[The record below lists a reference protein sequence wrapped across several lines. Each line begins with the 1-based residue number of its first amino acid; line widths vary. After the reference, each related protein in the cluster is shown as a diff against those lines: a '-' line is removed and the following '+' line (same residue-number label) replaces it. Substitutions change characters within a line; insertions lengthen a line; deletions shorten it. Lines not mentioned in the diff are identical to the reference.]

1 MIETFYKALDDYAVD
16 RRGDVGSWVREEAM
30 NSLKDYVHIIL
41 ESKDTALI
49 SAVGANTPEFF
60 EKFVSEYLQQLN
72 EKIDKI
78 REVAG
83 RCLQSFFKFTLPL
96 TDTDF
101 SQRSELLCL
110 FISEEAEKDAF
121 DSEALYDK
129 MAFLPW
135 RNAKFVFSAMKPFF
149 DSETYSE
156 SILKGLITSSGGL
169 TESTLKA
176 SQNSLFEYLSEAA
189 KAAGEGGTQKKR
201 ALVNKLIKIFT
212 RCQKQDRVTV
222 PLMKT
227 IEMLLSAD
235 YLSETE
241 LQPEILEVHRVSVAE
256 CNKSKNIV
264 KLIAGV
270 GLFSGLL
277 SLEDVEVQKK
287 AVKTLLFLLFHNFP
301 KVRQMAAEKLYTGLL
316 TLEEYDDL
324 IPGGED
330 AYDEINEVLSETDWG
345 GIDAKILTADLK
357 AKLYALFGHEWV
369 PPKK

>member
-1 MIETFYKALDDYAVD
+1 
-16 RRGDVGSWVREEAM
+16 
-30 NSLKDYVHIIL
+30 
-41 ESKDTALI
+41 
-49 SAVGANTPEFF
+49 
-60 EKFVSEYLQQLN
+60 
-72 EKIDKI
+72 
-78 REVAG
+78 
-83 RCLQSFFKFTLPL
+83 
-96 TDTDF
+96 
-101 SQRSELLCL
+101 
-110 FISEEAEKDAF
+110 
-121 DSEALYDK
+121 
-129 MAFLPW
+129 
-135 RNAKFVFSAMKPFF
+135 
-149 DSETYSE
+149 
-156 SILKGLITSSGGL
+156 
-169 TESTLKA
+169 
-176 SQNSLFEYLSEAA
+176 
-189 KAAGEGGTQKKR
+189 
-201 ALVNKLIKIFT
+201 
-212 RCQKQDRVTV
+212 
-222 PLMKT
+222 MKT

-235 YLSETE
+235 YLSEAE

-357 AKLYALFGHEWV
+357 AKLYALFGHEWA